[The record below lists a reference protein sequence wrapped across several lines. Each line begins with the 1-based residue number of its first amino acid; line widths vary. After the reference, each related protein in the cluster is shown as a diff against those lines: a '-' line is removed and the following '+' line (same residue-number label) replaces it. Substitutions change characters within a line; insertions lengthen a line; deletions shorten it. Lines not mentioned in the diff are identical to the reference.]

1 MNHTL
6 RLIPGTPEGEAAP
19 EPRGGSAQPAAEP
32 TPLDQRLPRPASGA
46 DPLVSNTIPDF
57 QAGERALVFGS
68 VVDQYRIERL
78 IATGGTSR
86 VYRATHQ
93 FMGHLVALK
102 VLNESFARRPD
113 LLERFKKEALALK
126 KIHSENIVDI
136 DGVGLTERGEP
147 YIAMEFID
155 GGSLRDRLDGG
166 WRPSVLEVVSI
177 LIAVT
182 DGVEAAHRLTIVHR
196 DLKPDNILCG
206 KDGVVKVVDFG
217 LARFADAKRTDAK
230 GVFGTAAYI
239 APERLNG
246 MPGDVRSDIYSLGL
260 VAYELLTGK
269 NPMLGDR
276 RLSQGEVAA
285 NQVAVVPPRLWK
297 VPDDLADAVARA
309 IEKRPPKRFA
319 SMSEF
324 GATLRMIRK
333 SLLDA
338 EAIADR
344 ARAEMAADEARTRAA
359 TATLATRARE
369 GKSQDSAVRKASAR
383 RSLVDEM
390 MRGSLRVPLAVG
402 AMVGVTAAVSV
413 YAIQRSGHQTLR
425 SAPETAGFPA
435 TESTPA
441 VEPRVPVAGARAPQA
456 SNPPAGSTTMAP
468 VAAPPAASAVAAAV
482 SPETKMTPP
491 AGATGATREGV
502 KQEARPTTDRGR
514 PSESQRSPAPTP
526 GKTAETTAK
535 KPAPAPTTK
544 PPATSASTKTGPVDI
559 TKIPSG
565 LAVDPP
571 EAIRLPA
578 LTSEIPADPPGGPAD
593 ILPTARRS
601 VLDCA
606 GFRNG
611 SGYE

>member
-6 RLIPGTPEGEAAP
+6 RLISGTPEGEAAP
-19 EPRGGSAQPAAEP
+19 EPRDGTAQPAAEQ
-32 TPLDQRLPRPASGA
+32 TSLDQRLPRPASGA

-57 QAGERALVFGS
+57 HAGERALVFGS

-324 GATLRMIRK
+324 GATLRMIRT

-338 EAIADR
+338 EAVADR
-344 ARAEMAADEARTRAA
+344 ARAQMAADEARTRAA
-359 TATLATRARE
+359 TRAPSERAPE
-369 GKSQDSAVRKASAR
+369 RKSQDQRATKGPL
-383 RSLVDEM
+383 RSIVDEM

-413 YAIQRSGHQTLR
+413 YAIQRSGHRTVR
-425 SAPETAGFPA
+425 GAPEMAALPA

-441 VEPRVPVAGARAPQA
+441 VEPRVPAAEARAPQA

-468 VAAPPAASAVAAAV
+468 VAVPPAASAVAAVV
-482 SPETKMTPP
+482 SPENKMTPP
-491 AGATGATREGV
+491 AGATGATREGA
-502 KQEARPTTDRGR
+502 KQEVRPTTDPGR

-526 GKTAETTAK
+526 GKTAEATAK
-535 KPAPAPTTK
+535 KPPPAPTK
-544 PPATSASTKTGPVDI
+544 PAATSTSTKAGAFDI
-559 TKIPSG
+559 SKVPSG
-565 LAVDPP
+565 LAADPP
-571 EAIRLPA
+571 EAVRLPA
-578 LTSEIPADPPGGPAD
+578 LPSEIPADPPGGPAG

-601 VLDCA
+601 VLDRA
-606 GFRNG
+606 EFPNG
-611 SGYE
+611 SGHE